1 MTNVLRGISPGYQG
15 TIRNV
20 EAKASVSGNA
30 EPGYILQTT
39 NRFLPLPNEGQARA
53 HLKRHGV
60 PKGDLEETLCRI
72 REENFVSEVSEVL
85 CLGQVYFSSV
95 GSDFVSATEVSHTA
109 SLSPPETESYQG
121 FLLSVYSYY
130 QMLILPVELRE
141 HIRGGGG

>member
-60 PKGDLEETLCRI
+60 PKGDLEDTLCRI
-72 REENFVSEVSEVL
+72 RK
-85 CLGQVYFSSV
+85 LGFRVRKV
-95 GSDFVSATEVSHTA
+95 GGLKST
-109 SLSPPETESYQG
+109 
-121 FLLSVYSYY
+121 LLSGKGLVVDPDRPRSRSPANPFY
-130 QMLILPVELRE
+130 
-141 HIRGGGG
+141 RGFPRLAEPSAAQD